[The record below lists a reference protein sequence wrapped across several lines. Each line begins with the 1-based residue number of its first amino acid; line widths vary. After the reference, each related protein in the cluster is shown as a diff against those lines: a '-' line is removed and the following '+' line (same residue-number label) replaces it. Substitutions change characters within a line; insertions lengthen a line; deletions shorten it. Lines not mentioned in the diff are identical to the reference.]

1 MPCLAK
7 ACGAHPSLVEEPGLD
22 LQYWETRWAEL
33 EEQFADDAAGTLV
46 EAADFVES
54 MLGDYGYEV
63 DRVLELGEPAAAGE
77 ATDVVADYRAARQVA
92 DKVDMD
98 VNVDDADVVAAMTDL
113 REIYRTLSVLEHE
126 GVAGGP
132 DDVPE

>member
-1 MPCLAK
+1 LETTA
-7 ACGAHPSLVEEPGLD
+7 AAHPSLVEEPGLD

-33 EEQFADDAAGTLV
+33 EEQFADDPVGTLV

-63 DRVLELGEPAAAGE
+63 DRVMELGESANAGDAA
-77 ATDVVADYRAARQVA
+77 DLVADYRAARQVA
-92 DKVDMD
+92 DQVDMD
-98 VNVDDADVVAAMTDL
+98 ANVEDADVVAAMADL
-113 REIYRTLSVLEHE
+113 REIYRALSVLERE
-126 GVAGGP
+126 GVAGGL